1 MGQNCVQILVQSLEK
16 KSQVLDK
23 IIEQGNLQET
33 ILKQDKF
40 DMDAFEKSIDEQN
53 RLIEDLDKLDRGFE
67 SLYDRIREEL
77 LAHKEKYTVEI
88 KRMKELIQQITDKVV
103 IVNAAE
109 LRNKRMAENQ
119 FKKEKIAIQQ
129 SVSKSKV
136 ARDYYN
142 SMNKL
147 NCVAPQFYDSKK

>member
-77 LAHKEKYTVEI
+77 LTHKEKYTVEI

>member
-1 MGQNCVQILVQSLEK
+1 MGQNCVQILVQNLEK

-53 RLIEDLDKLDRGFE
+53 RLIEELDKLDRGFE

>member
-1 MGQNCVQILVQSLEK
+1 MEQNCVQILAQSLEK

-23 IIEQGNLQET
+23 IIEQGNLQEA

-40 DMDAFEKSIDEQN
+40 DMDAFDKSIDEQN
-53 RLIEDLDKLDRGFE
+53 RLIEELDKLDRGFE

>member
-1 MGQNCVQILVQSLEK
+1 MEQNCVQILAQSLEK

-40 DMDAFEKSIDEQN
+40 DMDAFDKSIDEQN
-53 RLIEDLDKLDRGFE
+53 RLIEELDKLDRGFE

>member
-1 MGQNCVQILVQSLEK
+1 MGQNCVQILAQSLEK

-40 DMDAFEKSIDEQN
+40 DMDAFDKSIDEQN
-53 RLIEDLDKLDRGFE
+53 RLIEELDKLDRGFE

-77 LAHKEKYTVEI
+77 LAHKEKYSAEI

>member
-67 SLYDRIREEL
+67 SLYDRSREEL

>member
-1 MGQNCVQILVQSLEK
+1 M
-16 KSQVLDK
+16 
-23 IIEQGNLQET
+23 QET

>member
-1 MGQNCVQILVQSLEK
+1 MGQNCVQILAQSLEK

>member
-53 RLIEDLDKLDRGFE
+53 RLIEELDKLDRGFE